1 MSGTKARSD
10 RGMSNRLA
18 VWLQPF
24 GDCFTVPTWRHVLVL
39 IAGAILSPG
48 WRTVAA
54 ALRVVGLE
62 QGASFTNYHRVL
74 NRNSWSS
81 RRIAGRL
88 LQLLVS
94 TFVPDGPVI
103 IGLDDTLERRWGSK
117 IKARGIYRDPVRS
130 SHGHFVKASGLRWLC
145 VMAAAYSLGW
155 PRLGSAIPNRPGS
168 FRAIRA
174 TAPAARQ
181 EAHRL
186 GSTDLA
192 ADRAMVAR
200 AANHRRH

>member
-24 GDCFTVPTWRHVLVL
+24 GDCCTVPTWRHVLVL

-48 WRTVAA
+48 RRTVAA

-117 IKARGIYRDPVRS
+117 IKARGIYRDPALLARP
-130 SHGHFVKASGLRWLC
+130 LRQSQRTALALC
-145 VMAAAYSLGW
+145 DVAAAYSLVSVRKECESFESVTG
-155 PRLGSAIPNRPGS
+155 PGLS
-168 FRAIRA
+168 
-174 TAPAARQ
+174 
-181 EAHRL
+181 
-186 GSTDLA
+186 GSTH
-192 ADRAMVAR
+192 V
-200 AANHRRH
+200 